1 MIKCPVC
8 GEYYFEKE
16 DNYEICE
23 ICGWENEKWQYDN
36 PDETECANVMSLN
49 EARVAWAQGKAIE

>member
-8 GEYYFEKE
+8 GEYY
-16 DNYEICE
+16 
-23 ICGWENEKWQYDN
+23 YDN

-49 EARVAWAQGKAIE
+49 EARAAWAQGKAIE

>member
-8 GEYYFEKE
+8 GRYEFEKE
-16 DNYEICE
+16 DSYEICP
-23 ICGWENEKWQYDN
+23 ICRWENEKWQYDN

-49 EARVAWAQGKAIE
+49 EARAAWAQGKTIE